1 MKGPT
6 GGKQLHNDD
15 LMKSTTRTTPVEI
28 VASDVATFLER
39 SRETIDSLD
48 QQVLVG
54 MIECLMHAWRSRG
67 TIYVMGNGG
76 SASTASHFAADLAKY
91 TIVAGK
97 PRFKVLGLTDNPALI
112 SAWTNDGGFGSI
124 FAEQMAAWLESGDVL
139 VGFSVHGGSGSGSA
153 GPWSQNLV
161 RAMQAA
167 RKAGAT
173 VLAFSGFD
181 GGAMGQMADY
191 CVTVPVVVDELGT
204 PIVESMHVVLHHL
217 LVHSLRAG
225 IERE

>member
-1 MKGPT
+1 MKRPT
-6 GGKQLHNDD
+6 RDKQLHNAD
-15 LMKSTTRTTPVEI
+15 LMKSPTGITPIEI
-28 VASDVATFLER
+28 VASDVSTFLAR
-39 SRETIDSLD
+39 SMETIESLD
-48 QQVLVG
+48 QKVLVG

-67 TIYVMGNGG
+67 IVYVMGNGG

-97 PRFKVLGLTDNPALI
+97 PRFKVLGLTDNPALV

-139 VGFSVHGGSGSGSA
+139 VGFSVHGGSGSGEA

-167 RKAGAT
+167 RSAGAT
-173 VLAFSGFD
+173 VLGFSGFE
-181 GGAMGQMADY
+181 GGAMAQMADY
-191 CVTVPVVVDELGT
+191 CLTVPVLVDELGT
-204 PIVESMHVVLHHL
+204 PIVESIHVVLHHL
-217 LVHSLRAG
+217 LIHSLRAG

>member
-1 MKGPT
+1 MKRPT
-6 GGKQLHNDD
+6 RDKQLHNDD
-15 LMKSTTRTTPVEI
+15 LMKSPTGITPIEI
-28 VASDVATFLER
+28 VASDVATFLAR
-39 SRETIDSLD
+39 SMETIESLD
-48 QQVLVG
+48 QKVLVG

-67 TIYVMGNGG
+67 IVYVMGNGG

-139 VGFSVHGGSGSGSA
+139 VGFSVHGGSGSGEA

-161 RAMQAA
+161 RAMQTA
-167 RKAGAT
+167 RNAGAT
-173 VLAFSGFD
+173 VLGFSGFE
-181 GGAMGQMADY
+181 GGAMAQMADY
-191 CVTVPVVVDELGT
+191 CLTVPVLVDELGT
-204 PIVESMHVVLHHL
+204 PIVESIHVVLHHL
-217 LVHSLRAG
+217 LIHTLRAG